1 MRDVIAVV
9 ALTDWVACKK
19 TEIKGKP
26 VWSLRTASMS
36 YTQKAYVMSIIKP
49 VVPFKMRVQSM
60 LRGNTREAS
69 LISSAN
75 ARESANLSWLFQWCN
90 RR

>member
-75 ARESANLSWLFQWCN
+75 TRGSVNMSRFFQWCN